1 MKYLIIYDLE
11 KLKNNKKIIISYFLL
26 IIIIFMYNIYTLGS
40 DFNTV
45 KLNMFISNIGG
56 YQKINHPIQLIS
68 TLFILSSF
76 YYIIIYIFTKDF
88 QLGRENIFLRISK
101 NKWFNIK
108 IFNIILITLILEFLT
123 FLILTT
129 LFYISNNEIA
139 ITTILNIFITDS
151 LTKLLFITIS
161 LILYILFNFYGI
173 VILLFI
179 VIISSIAKL
188 YPIGYYLYC
197 INFIDNKSLLIIYIL
212 ISYIILKFTFHKKY
226 NILFER
232 SN

>member
-1 MKYLIIYDLE
+1 MEKRLNMKYLIIYDLE

-108 IFNIILITLILEFLT
+108 IFNIKQHVKIKNL
-123 FLILTT
+123 
-129 LFYISNNEIA
+129 
-139 ITTILNIFITDS
+139 
-151 LTKLLFITIS
+151 
-161 LILYILFNFYGI
+161 
-173 VILLFI
+173 
-179 VIISSIAKL
+179 
-188 YPIGYYLYC
+188 
-197 INFIDNKSLLIIYIL
+197 
-212 ISYIILKFTFHKKY
+212 
-226 NILFER
+226 
-232 SN
+232 